1 MPATSRPFIRRYLA
15 DAVMLFNVIVWG
27 VQFIVMKDAI
37 STLPPLAYNA
47 IRFSVG
53 LPLLLMIGFRNRQA
67 MRIARAD
74 IPRLIVLGLIGQF
87 GYQVLTVLALD
98 RTTGTN
104 VSLLLA
110 TVPSWTAILS
120 ILLGTL
126 LIRRA
131 MLLGLGMS
139 LVGVAL
145 VILGD
150 AASPVSVSHGDVFGM
165 GLALTAA
172 LCIAIFTITIKPL
185 MDRYGAS
192 VIAIWTYILTCVGL
206 LVVASP
212 DLLTLGP
219 GDIPPRIWPHIAYS
233 GILSSAIGFLLEGY
247 AIRHLGAA
255 RMSNYYNVQPLVTAI
270 AGVLVLHE
278 PITRPL
284 VLGGALALVGV
295 TIVRRTTL
303 LRPATHDQSSEPHTV
318 ATDQRP
324 LEIAN
329 SSDCL

>member
-1 MPATSRPFIRRYLA
+1 MPSMSRPFLRRTLP

-27 VQFIVMKDAI
+27 VQFIVMKDAL
-37 STLPPLAYNA
+37 STLQPLTYNA

-53 LPLLLMIGFRNRQA
+53 LPLLLAIGLRNRQA

-74 IPRLIVLGLIGQF
+74 IPRLIVLGLIGQL

-120 ILLGTL
+120 ILIGAL
-126 LIRRA
+126 LVRRA

-150 AASPVSVSHGDVFGM
+150 ATSPVAVSHGDLLGM
-165 GLALTAA
+165 ALALTAA
-172 LCIAIFTITIKPL
+172 LCTAIFTITIKPL

-192 VIAIWTYILTCVGL
+192 AVAIWTYLLTCVGL
-206 LVVASP
+206 LALASP

-233 GILSSAIGFLLEGY
+233 GILSSALGFLLEGY
-247 AIRHLGAA
+247 AIRHLGPA
-255 RMSNYYNVQPLVTAI
+255 RMSNYYNVQPIVTAV
-270 AGVLVLHE
+270 AGGQQKTGL
-278 PITRPL
+278 
-284 VLGGALALVGV
+284 LAKAGW
-295 TIVRRTTL
+295 
-303 LRPATHDQSSEPHTV
+303 
-318 ATDQRP
+318 
-324 LEIAN
+324 
-329 SSDCL
+329 

>member
-1 MPATSRPFIRRYLA
+1 MPSTSRSFLRRTLP
-15 DAVMLFNVIVWG
+15 DAVMLFNVVVWG
-27 VQFIVMKDAI
+27 VQFIVMKDAL
-37 STLPPLAYNA
+37 STLQPLTYNA

-53 LPLLLMIGFRNRQA
+53 LPLLLAIGLRNRQA

-74 IPRLIVLGLIGQF
+74 IPRLIVLGLIGQL

-120 ILLGTL
+120 ILIGAL

-139 LVGVAL
+139 LAGVAL

-150 AASPVSVSHGDVFGM
+150 AASPVAVSHGDLLGM
-165 GLALTAA
+165 ALALTAA
-172 LCIAIFTITIKPL
+172 LCTAIFTITIKPL

-192 VIAIWTYILTCVGL
+192 AVAIWTYLLTCVGL
-206 LVVASP
+206 LALASP

-233 GILSSAIGFLLEGY
+233 GILSSALGFLLEGY
-247 AIRHLGAA
+247 AIRHLGPA
-255 RMSNYYNVQPLVTAI
+255 RMSNYYNVQPIVTAV
-270 AGVLVLHE
+270 AGVLVLDE
-278 PITRPL
+278 PITLPL
-284 VLGGALALVGV
+284 VIGGTLALAGV
-295 TIVRRTTL
+295 AIVRRHTL
-303 LRPATHDQSSEPHTV
+303 LRPSALDKTGEHTAAKQLNAAESS
-318 ATDQRP
+318 
-324 LEIAN
+324 
-329 SSDCL
+329 